1 MRFLAWRWRAREMVW
16 WGSRTR
22 EEEEI
27 LLCVLRLSGKI
38 RIYCHRMSNIKII
51 NLLHTGSE
59 GEKIVG
65 SLEISLILHMRG
77 WQSRTHKIRIK
88 WKERRTIRWDRTWRH
103 WTVQVDLTE
112 IQFGEGVLVTS
123 DRYGVVRAVYYCIV
137 CDQHCQL
144 QIEDGKSYLVITPHV
159 SRFWLTTPPRQTV
172 GQTFWT
178 F

>member
-1 MRFLAWRWRAREMVW
+1 MVW
-16 WGSRTR
+16 WGSRTS

-65 SLEISLILHMRG
+65 SLEISLIPLTRG

-88 WKERRTIRWDRTWRH
+88 
-103 WTVQVDLTE
+103 
-112 IQFGEGVLVTS
+112 
-123 DRYGVVRAVYYCIV
+123 
-137 CDQHCQL
+137 
-144 QIEDGKSYLVITPHV
+144 
-159 SRFWLTTPPRQTV
+159 
-172 GQTFWT
+172 
-178 F
+178 